1 MLIFV
6 RCASVLLI
14 VQPFVR
20 DFHIT
25 EEIVIYPYVLD
36 PVTGMNCLAVISIL
50 LSDSLQAAKEIIPE
64 TLAEV

>member
-25 EEIVIYPYVLD
+25 EEVIVYPYVLD
-36 PVTGMNCLAVISIL
+36 PVTGIVFCGLVDYDFLNEFMYDGRI
-50 LSDSLQAAKEIIPE
+50 
-64 TLAEV
+64 